1 MVEFDVVIPA
11 HSKDLTTLEY
21 CIAAAKKKISG
32 VRRVIIVS
40 KERYSDNAEWFDE
53 SLFPFSFDFVASCVG
68 DSSGWYFQQLL
79 KFYAPFV
86 IPDITKNVLILD
98 SDTIFFRKVKMF
110 DDEDRALY
118 NISKDKDIKRKNF
131 DQKVSSHIRTL
142 LPAIAVENL
151 PKEFQ
156 AVSGVSHHMIFNREI
171 LHDLFRKIEEHDGS
185 GEPFYKIFLKR
196 ADHGHSV
203 SEYQIYFNFILIF
216 HRDKIRIRK
225 LRYKNTSDP
234 HIWKYRFRFKYHY
247 CSFHSYLRGTKQGLF
262 KKNLQKIWNKL
273 FYVEIWNIGIVRKN
287 IAEFLSSPAPKIE
300 WLPHPKFMTFRADPF
315 ALDERNIVFEH
326 YDYWMRK
333 GKIHCLTFDDNF
345 KIIAEKEILHHE
357 KHLSYPFII
366 KHEGRIFMV
375 CESYKSNN
383 LSLYEIDQKTLRAKK
398 LREIFANKA
407 AIDPTIFYHN
417 EKFWLFYSSRENP
430 DVELN
435 IAFADSLF
443 SEFKDH
449 PKNPVR
455 INKSGSRC
463 AGTIFTHKGKIYRPA
478 QDCGR
483 TYGGAVIINEITLLD
498 CENFAEKFVTEIRP
512 QSPYNNGLHTISQFG
527 DFTLLDGKRR
537 IFVIHKPLIS
547 LLRNLKK
554 YLSIRDV

>member
-287 IAEFLSSPAPKIE
+287 IAEFL
-300 WLPHPKFMTFRADPF
+300 
-315 ALDERNIVFEH
+315 
-326 YDYWMRK
+326 
-333 GKIHCLTFDDNF
+333 
-345 KIIAEKEILHHE
+345 
-357 KHLSYPFII
+357 LSR
-366 KHEGRIFMV
+366 H
-375 CESYKSNN
+375 S
-383 LSLYEIDQKTLRAKK
+383 
-398 LREIFANKA
+398 
-407 AIDPTIFYHN
+407 
-417 EKFWLFYSSRENP
+417 
-430 DVELN
+430 
-435 IAFADSLF
+435 
-443 SEFKDH
+443 
-449 PKNPVR
+449 
-455 INKSGSRC
+455 
-463 AGTIFTHKGKIYRPA
+463 
-478 QDCGR
+478 
-483 TYGGAVIINEITLLD
+483 
-498 CENFAEKFVTEIRP
+498 
-512 QSPYNNGLHTISQFG
+512 
-527 DFTLLDGKRR
+527 
-537 IFVIHKPLIS
+537 
-547 LLRNLKK
+547 
-554 YLSIRDV
+554 